1 MPRQRLVPA
10 RTAGAVGALG
20 LLAGALAGCG
30 SGTLEVQAPAVSGSV
45 ASRCAGL
52 LEALPRSVAD
62 QQRRPVSTGAHD
74 YAAAWG
80 DPPIVLRCGVP
91 KPKELNRFATCQQVN
106 GVGWFVPPRQIDRG
120 PGPITMTSIGFQPRV
135 QVQLPGDYWP
145 PAAAMADLA
154 KSVKASLNHTHS
166 CV

>member
-1 MPRQRLVPA
+1 MPRRRPVPS
-10 RTAGAVGALG
+10 RTAGAVAVLV
-20 LLAGALAGCG
+20 LLAGCG
-30 SGTLEVQAPAVSGSV
+30 SGAVQVRAPAVSGP
-45 ASRCAGL
+45 AARRCVGL
-52 LEALPRSVAD
+52 LKALPRSVTG
-62 QQRRPVSTGAHD
+62 QQRRTVSTGAHD

-91 KPKELNRFATCQQVN
+91 KPKGLNRFATCQQVN
-106 GVGWFVPPRQIDRG
+106 GVGWFVPPAQIDRG
-120 PGPITMTSIGFQPRV
+120 PGPITMTTIGFQPRM

-154 KSVKASLNHTHS
+154 ASVKASLQRTHS